1 MKGTELLT
9 NNTIEGLHA
18 LRLTAMATGVIEQ
31 REQPDYANLGFEDRL
46 GLLVDKELL
55 ARGNRRL
62 ARMLKVAKLK
72 LPAVIEDID
81 FRRPRGLERQ
91 TILHLGEC
99 HWVTE
104 HQVVLV
110 VGPTG
115 VGKTYLACA
124 LAHAAIRHNHTALYL
139 RAPRMFDELAIAR
152 ADGRLARLMATW
164 ARIDVLVIDDFLIR
178 PLNSDQA
185 ADLLEVIEDRAQ
197 LRSVVLTS
205 QLPVADWHGAIGDPT
220 IADAVL
226 DRLLERSNRIELVGE
241 SLRRRETTT
250 TARSRNAK

>member
-1 MKGTELLT
+1 MKGRTDLLT
-9 NNTIEGLHA
+9 NNTIEGLCA
-18 LRLTAMATGVIEQ
+18 LRLNAMAIGVIEQ
-31 REQPDYANLGFEDRL
+31 REQPDLTNLAFEDRL
-46 GLLVDKELL
+46 GLLVDKEIM

-62 ARMLKVAKLK
+62 TRMLKAAKLK

-91 TILHLGEC
+91 TILQLGEC
-99 HWVTE
+99 NWVNE
-104 HQVVLV
+104 NQVVLV

-124 LAHAAIRHNHTALYL
+124 LAHSAIRHNHTALYM

-152 ADGRLARLMATW
+152 ADGRLSRLMATW

-178 PLNSDQA
+178 PLTSDQA
-185 ADLLEVIEDRAQ
+185 ADLLEVVEDRAQ
-197 LRSVVLTS
+197 LRSTVLTS
-205 QLPVADWHGAIGDPT
+205 QLPIAEWHEAIGDPT

-226 DRLLERSNRIELVGE
+226 DRLLERANRIELVGE
-241 SLRRRETTT
+241 SLRRGES
-250 TARSRNAK
+250 AKPKNAK

>member
-1 MKGTELLT
+1 MLT

-18 LRLTAMATGVIEQ
+18 LRLNAMATGVIEQ
-31 REQPDYANLGFEDRL
+31 REQPDYANLSFEDRL

-62 ARMLKVAKLK
+62 GRMLKAAKLK

-99 HWVTE
+99 HWVAD
-104 HQVVLV
+104 HQVVLI

-124 LAHAAIRHNHTALYL
+124 LAHSAVRHNHTALYL

-152 ADGRLARLMATW
+152 ADGRLSRLMATW

-197 LRSVVLTS
+197 LRSTLLTS
-205 QLPVADWHGAIGDPT
+205 QLPVAEWHGAIGDPT

-226 DRLLERSNRIELVGE
+226 DRMLERANRIELVGE
-241 SLRRRETTT
+241 SLRRTQTT
-250 TARSRNAK
+250 TAKSRNAK